1 CHPRGLPASIS
12 GILMALRTTTRES
25 ILGTTVG
32 PIGRFR
38 KRLVTCCTGPHE
50 NPFTYKKCPT
60 AACGFHGSRAGEPG
74 VVFGFLTPRTPDN
87 VSGLSQ
93 DFPGKLIS
101 QPSYL
106 PDRLRRQPW
115 RSPVE
120 IRTLP
125 DTYTHA
131 VPTRPDHHR
140 PLSHTRKRA
149 SPPLVSRKALPTDR
163 TWPDTAATHSPRQQE
178 ATTQHVYDA

>member
-1 CHPRGLPASIS
+1 ALQGRERHREWRGDVARILPWVRVNNATRSHYRLLWHHIVLTRGTPGTHGHPRGLPASIS

-120 IRTLP
+120 I
-125 DTYTHA
+125 
-131 VPTRPDHHR
+131 
-140 PLSHTRKRA
+140 
-149 SPPLVSRKALPTDR
+149 
-163 TWPDTAATHSPRQQE
+163 
-178 ATTQHVYDA
+178 